1 MVLNWI
7 GFRFLFR
14 ILPIKIE
21 LLSNAT
27 TIDSAL
33 NYIRYKQQEQQQDNL
48 KSWYAQ
54 SKKDLD
60 SPDDS
65 NGNDDGNEELTT
77 IRSSRNRRDIYLAN
91 HPPPIVDW
99 QLPLL
104 LKQSDG
110 AKINWIYFRAQ
121 ALDKYR
127 NNEHCDIGH
136 DDQNECEYTRFLSID
151 KIKPPDSAVRFR
163 FANIQDQD
171 ILLIKTSDYIT
182 YHQDLLYKDCQSDY
196 SQSYMTTNIQSKVK
210 SVWRVARTTQDHTH
224 A

>member
-1 MVLNWI
+1 MTWYINWI

-77 IRSSRNRRDIYLAN
+77 IRSSRNRRDI
-91 HPPPIVDW
+91 P
-99 QLPLL
+99 
-104 LKQSDG
+104 
-110 AKINWIYFRAQ
+110 R
-121 ALDKYR
+121 
-127 NNEHCDIGH
+127 
-136 DDQNECEYTRFLSID
+136 
-151 KIKPPDSAVRFR
+151 
-163 FANIQDQD
+163 
-171 ILLIKTSDYIT
+171 
-182 YHQDLLYKDCQSDY
+182 
-196 SQSYMTTNIQSKVK
+196 
-210 SVWRVARTTQDHTH
+210 
-224 A
+224 